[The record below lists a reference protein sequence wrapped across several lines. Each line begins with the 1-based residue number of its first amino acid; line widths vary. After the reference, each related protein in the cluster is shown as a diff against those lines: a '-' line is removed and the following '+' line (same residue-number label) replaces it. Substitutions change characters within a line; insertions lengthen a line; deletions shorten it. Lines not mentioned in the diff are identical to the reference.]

1 LGLEKGH
8 ALWKR
13 FTVKGAM
20 WGFGYLLSISMG
32 YWPQGSKRL
41 EQNRMVDINEASY
54 HIIHQNDGSAVLLS
68 SDDLAIA
75 RGMHRLSRRTR
86 E

>member
-1 LGLEKGH
+1 
-8 ALWKR
+8 
-13 FTVKGAM
+13 
-20 WGFGYLLSISMG
+20 MG

-41 EQNRMVDINEASY
+41 EQNRMVDTNEAYY
-54 HIIHQNDGSAVLLS
+54 HIVYQNDGSAVLLS

-75 RGMHRLSRRTR
+75 CGMHRLSRRTR